1 MRKLIAAVA
10 FATLVASPAFAQSY
24 MSTVGSGNITP
35 RPYDPQMGAAHQP
48 RAYEP
53 QGVALAAAHR
63 TASQDQ
69 LYLYSGDR
77 PARRAVASRP
87 SGRLYLYGGDAV
99 QTERYR
105 GGSGGDPNL
114 DVQLRRESQQG
125 QW

>member
-1 MRKLIAAVA
+1 MRKLIIAVA
-10 FATLVASPAFAQSY
+10 LATLVGSPALAQSY
-24 MSTVGSGNITP
+24 MGSVGSGNIAPLPHDGQTEHWA
-35 RPYDPQMGAAHQP
+35 RPYEP
-48 RAYEP
+48 RAAAP
-53 QGVALAAAHR
+53 AAAHR
-63 TASQDQ
+63 ATPRSSDQ

-77 PARRAVASRP
+77 PARGVTSRS